1 MGLRV
6 IATLAFAALGLLR
19 PASSDVRGQSRQLG
33 AARHASGALTVVRAE
48 GIENR
53 LVGGG
58 PLALFEHDVVG
69 TDANSR
75 GVLDVADGSRITLDE
90 NTTCKMLYRWERGRS
105 LTPIVRL
112 LRGEISITAKRGA
125 AIPEIETP
133 VGVIAARGAAEL
145 SVRVTGDGEAA
156 VSVVRGAVDV
166 ATASGPC
173 RLRGP
178 AAGSLR
184 WGKPC
189 AAVAAAEAPPDAG
202 SFGRWWRRGRDFS
215 RPPEVLP
222 SPEPADFEP
231 R

>member
-1 MGLRV
+1 V
-6 IATLAFAALGLLR
+6 
-19 PASSDVRGQSRQLG
+19 
-33 AARHASGALTVVRAE
+33 
-48 GIENR
+48 
-53 LVGGG
+53 
-58 PLALFEHDVVG
+58 
-69 TDANSR
+69 
-75 GVLDVADGSRITLDE
+75 
-90 NTTCKMLYRWERGRS
+90 YRWERERS

-112 LRGEISITAKRGA
+112 LRGEISITARRRA

-133 VGVIAARGAAEL
+133 VGVIAPRGAAEL

-184 WGKPC
+184 RGKPC
-189 AAVAAAEAPPDAG
+189 AAAAEAPPVGA
-202 SFGRWWRRGRDFS
+202 SFLGRWWRRGRDSS